1 MTELANDELRQRLDA
16 VIGTPTDGVGKPS
29 RAPDPVN
36 QPMIRHWAYALNDMN
51 PAYLDEEF
59 AASSRY
65 GGLVSPPVMLQSWT
79 MPPPKLEGI
88 HERGGVPI
96 EVKTNPLQ
104 FLSDAGYTGIIATN
118 SEFEIERYPRVG
130 DEITAETV
138 FDSISDEKKTAMGN
152 GFFVTWVTTYRD
164 QDGDVIGRQWF
175 RTLRFKTGGDPAGTA
190 GD

>member
-1 MTELANDELRQRLDA
+1 VTETKDELRERLQA
-16 VIGTPTDGVGKPS
+16 LVGTPTDGVGKRS
-29 RAPDPVN
+29 QAPDPVN
-36 QPMIRHWAYALNDMN
+36 AAMIRHWAYALDDMN
-51 PAYLDEEF
+51 PAYLDPEF
-59 AASSRY
+59 AESSRY

-79 MPPPKLEGI
+79 MPPPKLAGI

-96 EVKTNPLQ
+96 EIKTNPLQ

-130 DEITAETV
+130 DQITAETV

-164 QDGDVIGRQWF
+164 QNDEVIGRQWF
-175 RTLRFKTGGDPAGTA
+175 RTLRFKTAAAPAGTA

>member
-1 MTELANDELRQRLDA
+1 VTETKDELRERLQA
-16 VIGTPTDGVGKPS
+16 LVGTPTDGVGERS
-29 RAPDPVN
+29 HAPDPVN
-36 QPMIRHWAYALNDMN
+36 AAMIRHWAYALDDMN
-51 PAYLDEEF
+51 PAYLDPEF
-59 AASSRY
+59 AQSSRY

-79 MPPPKLEGI
+79 MPPPKLAGI
-88 HERGGVPI
+88 QERGGVPI
-96 EVKTNPLQ
+96 EIKTNPLQ

-164 QDGDVIGRQWF
+164 QNEEVIGRQWF
-175 RTLRFKTGGDPAGTA
+175 RTLRFKTGGAPAGTA
-190 GD
+190 G